1 MDLDTRGEDEAMA
14 QILWLA
20 IAQCYLQIK
29 PTVCLNVCEWMN
41 MTERIAIALTF
52 DLLSCNRSM
61 LVKET
66 SYRKTFININY
77 NNISLPFFCFVKPI
91 KKILLL
97 FR

>member
-1 MDLDTRGEDEAMA
+1 MVNYC
-14 QILWLA
+14 
-20 IAQCYLQIK
+20 AQCYLEIK
-29 PTVCLNVCEWMN
+29 PNESLNIFEWMN
-41 MTERIAIALTF
+41 VTEKIAISLTF
-52 DLLSCNRSM
+52 DLLSYNSSM

-77 NNISLPFFCFVKPI
+77 NNNIPFQFFCFVKAI

>member
-1 MDLDTRGEDEAMA
+1 MDLDTRGEGGAMA
-14 QILWLA
+14 QIIWPA

-52 DLLSCNRSM
+52 DQLSCNLSM

-66 SYRKTFININY
+66 SYRKTFINIL
-77 NNISLPFFCFVKPI
+77 LPFFCFVKPI